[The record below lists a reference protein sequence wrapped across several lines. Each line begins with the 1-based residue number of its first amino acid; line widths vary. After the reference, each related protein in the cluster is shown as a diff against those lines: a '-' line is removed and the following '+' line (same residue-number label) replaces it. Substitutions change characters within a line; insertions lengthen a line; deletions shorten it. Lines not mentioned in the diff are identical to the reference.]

1 MVMIA
6 RVRDKGALPIKW
18 HIGKSKKLRSAL
30 TDITKLLIFHIKVQ
44 TMMQLSHRFSC
55 WQFLLNVM
63 TWLVLKLDYCLL
75 PAGVLIL
82 NIIRFQV
89 AKGCCWLFFF
99 ISLTSIPQVAKC
111 DIMDSVNSELTGD
124 FHDTVEAIGT
134 AKKLLLIS
142 LKLYLTSLSNDP

>member
-1 MVMIA
+1 MVMIP

-30 TDITKLLIFHIKVQ
+30 TDTTKLLIFHIQVQ

-63 TWLVLKLDYCLL
+63 TWLVLKLDNCLL
-75 PAGVLIL
+75 PAGVLIF
-82 NIIRFQV
+82 NIIRFQA
-89 AKGCCWLFFF
+89 AKGCCWLFF

-134 AKKLLLIS
+134 VKKLLLIS
-142 LKLYLTSLSNDP
+142 LRLYLTSLSTDP

>member
-1 MVMIA
+1 M
-6 RVRDKGALPIKW
+6 L
-18 HIGKSKKLRSAL
+18 L
-30 TDITKLLIFHIKVQ
+30 TF
-44 TMMQLSHRFSC
+44 
-55 WQFLLNVM
+55 
-63 TWLVLKLDYCLL
+63 
-75 PAGVLIL
+75 
-82 NIIRFQV
+82 
-89 AKGCCWLFFF
+89 FFF